1 MSKWLSIFLE
11 GENLEEKC
19 SLLFEFGVA
28 GSTICPDGSANCFYQ
43 SEDGTINSELSSAI
57 EENGLTLIRTEV
69 VEEKNWTH
77 TCDALFEA
85 VQVGALKILPLKS
98 FDESI
103 GLDFNQ
109 ESDILIIPGTGF
121 GTGHHATTFN
131 LLKLLQHPEL
141 KTLAPKAILDAGTG
155 SGILAIGAC
164 RLFDCK
170 IDAYEVD
177 SLAVENA
184 QENVALNKF
193 ENRIKLYCE
202 SVHRCEQSYD
212 LVIANLYAE
221 LLEMLCSHLVGCGN
235 ERAYYLLSGIRAD
248 LVDGVIKKYE
258 DHGLICLEKV
268 ISEGWAALMFNR
280 LNLPSTPNHNS

>member
-1 MSKWLSIFLE
+1 MSKWLSIFLD

-28 GSTICPDGSANCFYQ
+28 GSTLCSDGSANCFYK
-43 SEDGTINSELSSAI
+43 SEDGSINQQLTSEIQNLELIVIKI
-57 EENGLTLIRTEV
+57 ED

-77 TCDALFEA
+77 TCDALFEP
-85 VQVGALKILPLKS
+85 VQVGSLKILPLKS
-98 FDESI
+98 SDESK
-103 GLDFNQ
+103 GLDFNPQ
-109 ESDILIIPGTGF
+109 SDILIIPGTGF

-141 KTLAPKAILDAGTG
+141 KSSTPRTILDAGTG

-177 SLAVENA
+177 ALAVENA

-193 ENRIKLYCE
+193 EDRIALFCE

-221 LLEMLCSHLVGCGN
+221 LLEMLCSHLVARGN
-235 ERAYYLLSGIRAD
+235 EHAYFLLSGIRAD
-248 LVDGVIKKYE
+248 LVAGVIKKYE
-258 DHGLICLEKV
+258 DHGLTCIEKV
-268 ISEGWAALMFNR
+268 LSDGWAALMLKR
-280 LNLPSTPNHNS
+280 